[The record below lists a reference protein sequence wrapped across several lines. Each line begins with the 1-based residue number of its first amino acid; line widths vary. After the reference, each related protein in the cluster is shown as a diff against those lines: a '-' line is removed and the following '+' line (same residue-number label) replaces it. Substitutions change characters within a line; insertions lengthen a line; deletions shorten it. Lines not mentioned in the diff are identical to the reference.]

1 MKSFRH
7 LAVALLSVLPLTLV
21 SQDKKPVNEF
31 TTTAEDKSEL
41 IEEGED
47 YFKLRCKGF
56 AGYELIFEGADGRSW
71 INVVYD
77 SEQTDLMGPIF
88 NACRGE
94 FPHKANDVV
103 QWRGYKEDGIFVPYA
118 LIFRMK
124 SSVDGEPQETLVVI
138 KLAGSGSTVVGSVPS
153 NKGGNEGAEALADK
167 LCAME

>member
-1 MKSFRH
+1 MKLFRH

-21 SQDKKPVNEF
+21 SQEKKPVNEF

-41 IEEGED
+41 IEEGVD
-47 YFKLRCKGF
+47 SFKLRCKGV
-56 AGYELIFEGADGRSW
+56 AGYEVIFEGSNGRSW
-71 INVVYD
+71 LNLVYD
-77 SEQTDLMGPIF
+77 SEQTDLMNDILNELPGQF
-88 NACRGE
+88 GS
-94 FPHKANDVV
+94 KANDVV
-103 QWRGYKEDGIFVPYA
+103 QWRGYKEDGKFVPYA

-138 KLAGSGSTVVGSVPS
+138 KLAGAGSMVVGSVPS